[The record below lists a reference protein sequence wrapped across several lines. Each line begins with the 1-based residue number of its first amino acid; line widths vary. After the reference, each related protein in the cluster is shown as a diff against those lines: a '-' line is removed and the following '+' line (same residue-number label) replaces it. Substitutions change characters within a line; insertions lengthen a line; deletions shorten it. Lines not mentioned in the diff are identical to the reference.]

1 MKPTILFRG
10 PVKTRSGYGSHSR
23 DLLES
28 LYQMNMFDIKI
39 DSCSW
44 GSTPMTALEKD
55 NLFHQWIESNIVD
68 KFEGLPDLYI
78 QVTVPNEFRR
88 FGKFNIGITAGIETT
103 VAPKDWVDGCNRMDL
118 IIATSN
124 FSKDVLLSTV
134 YDERDKNTN
143 QLIKQYKIE
152 KPIEVLF
159 EGVDISIYNDVINQ
173 DFKLDI
179 KEEFAYLFVG
189 HWLKGNIGQD
199 RKDVGMLIK
208 CFVESFKDEKDQ
220 PALVLKT
227 SSANFSIKER
237 ENFIKRIKDIV
248 GDIKNPPSI
257 YLLFG
262 DLSNKE
268 MNDLY
273 NHPKIKSMVS
283 ITKGEGFGRPLLEFT
298 MTGKPVIASNWSGH
312 KDFLSIEKSVMVGG
326 KLTEVDES
334 AIDNFI
340 IKGSKWFT
348 ANYNEVSEVLKLV
361 KNDYSKFS
369 IKSKSLKEENKN
381 NFSLDRMTEKFKS
394 ILTPFVFIPQQTKL
408 ILPKLNRVK

>member
-10 PVKTRSGYGSHSR
+10 PIKTRSGYGSHSR

-159 EGVDISIYNDVINQ
+159 EGVDTSIYNDVINE

-208 CFVESFKDEKDQ
+208 CFVESFKDEKNQ

-312 KDFLSIEKSVMVGG
+312 KDFLSDEKSIMVGG

-348 ANYNEVSEVLKLV
+348 ANYNEVAEVLKLV

-369 IKSKSLKEENKN
+369 IKSESLKEENKN
-381 NFSLDRMTEKFKS
+381 NFSLNRMTEKFKS
-394 ILTPFVFIPQQTKL
+394 IITPFIVIPQQTKL